1 MDNKL
6 IAAVEEER
14 FTRSKHTSKFPI
26 NSIKFC
32 LEEANISISDVSF
45 VTINTNPYSSL
56 LKKSLFTIT
65 NLSSIRIALRSILNT
80 KKKFRIVD
88 LLNNVEKNNSFN
100 GEIKYVDHHTSHI
113 ASSLYF
119 SEFDKCANIS
129 IE

>member
-1 MDNKL
+1 M
-6 IAAVEEER
+6 
-14 FTRSKHTSKFPI
+14 
-26 NSIKFC
+26 
-32 LEEANISISDVSF
+32 SF

-65 NLSSIRIALRSILNT
+65 NLSSIRIALRSIVNTT
-80 KKKFRIVD
+80 KKFKIID
-88 LLNNVEKNNSFN
+88 HLNDVEKNNSFN

-129 IE
+129 IDGFGDFASTSWGYYNLSLIHN